1 MRPTFGQLD
10 LNLRELIQ
18 DAAPLRPDAGQP
30 IHPRAN
36 QAVLAW
42 QPTLTAGTLRY
53 VPHGSRFPGPQRHL
67 GFAPADPDIAF
78 EIRYTLTM
86 PTPPTRREW
95 LAASS
100 LGLAACSAPPRPG
113 EFSIS
118 ESPEI
123 LGGQKAITL
132 KRDVPSSGG
141 APILLEAEILPGRGF
156 NTWQLRA
163 FLPGKGVTNLFT
175 ALSLADAAKLMTGAD
190 NDFRG
195 NESFKNGGA
204 ILVPYAN
211 RIRGKFDAKARTI
224 ETKAAGKTVK
234 LPANWIGKKPGAEP
248 HAMHGLLLDQPTII
262 TRRVADANGATLE
275 ASWEKPFQN
284 EWPGALKI
292 HFHASLT
299 TKAFVLKVIAINT
312 GAEPCPVGI
321 GWHPYFNI
329 PSGDRRQ
336 AKLKIPANT
345 LALVDNY
352 DNVFPTGVTQ
362 PTAGSKFDFRQ
373 PRAMGD
379 QFLDD
384 CFLDLIRDA
393 NGSVTAEIHDPA
405 SKFAVKITSASP
417 AVKAYQCYAPPDK
430 SFIVLEPQF
439 NIGDPFNKSVWK
451 DRDTGIV
458 LLAPGHEVVYDA
470 TVEIGGI

>member
-1 MRPTFGQLD
+1 MLT
-10 LNLRELIQ
+10 
-18 DAAPLRPDAGQP
+18 QP
-30 IHPRAN
+30 
-36 QAVLAW
+36 
-42 QPTLTAGTLRY
+42 
-53 VPHGSRFPGPQRHL
+53 S
-67 GFAPADPDIAF
+67 
-78 EIRYTLTM
+78 
-86 PTPPTRREW
+86 RREW
-95 LAASS
+95 LAAST
-100 LGLAACSAPPRPG
+100 LGLAACSPAPKTN
-113 EFSIS
+113 EFSIA
-118 ESPEI
+118 ESVES

-132 KRDVPSSGG
+132 KRAVAPEGD
-141 APILLEAEILPGRGF
+141 APILLEADILPGRGF

-163 FLPGKGVTNLFT
+163 YLPGKGVTNLFT
-175 ALSLADAAKLMTGAD
+175 APSLADAAKLMTNGE

-204 ILVPYAN
+204 ILVPFAN

-224 ETKAAGKTVK
+224 ETTAAGKTIK
-234 LPANWIGKKPGAEP
+234 LPANWIGKNPGAEP
-248 HAMHGLLLDQPTII
+248 HAMHGLLLDQPTTI
-262 TRRVADANGATLE
+262 TRRAADENGATLE
-275 ASWEKPFQN
+275 ASWEKPFHN

-292 HFHASLT
+292 QFHASLT
-299 TKAFVLKVIAINT
+299 AKAFVLKVTAVNT
-312 GAEPCPVGI
+312 GSEPCPAGI

-362 PTAGSKFDFRQ
+362 STAGSKFDFRQ

-393 NGSVTAEIHDPA
+393 NGAVTAEIHDPA
-405 SKFAVKITSASP
+405 SHFAVKVTSSSP
-417 AVKAYQCYAPPDK
+417 AVKAYQCYAPPEK

-458 LLAPGHEVVYDA
+458 LLAPGQEAVYDA
-470 TVEIGGI
+470 TVEISKI